1 MKSSRASFCS
11 NLQTVIF
18 HELASG
24 IARNAKRLR
33 RSAIIRVGKVQT
45 NLAMQYH
52 RFMEGERKWKAVK

>member
-1 MKSSRASFCS
+1 
-11 NLQTVIF
+11 VIF